1 MGENGRYLGWKSI
14 SPPGNKPFI
23 FLGRDEAKSHVLDE
37 KSGHIKLT
45 AQLKKL
51 KTGKNPNPGMEPR
64 PPALQVV
71 KNPKIKLSSTEQ

>member
-1 MGENGRYLGWKSI
+1 MGGNGRYLGWKSI

-51 KTGKNPNPGMEPR
+51 KTGKNETCKYSDMKQ
-64 PPALQVV
+64 LQVFR
-71 KNPKIKLSSTEQ
+71 